1 MKTLKLKEFYIK
13 DFGRKLTSD
22 DFYEDNSINDCFRQY
37 LLSKYKNPDIYIK
50 PFGMFC
56 PNKENDDIN
65 EFVVMF
71 VDRDCII
78 GKHYNAIELPFYRE
92 PNDKNNFKYIIGSTW
107 YHHDFVTD
115 GRRFFNGTEKELSY
129 KLLDDTID
137 FFKSYTVI

>member
-22 DFYEDNSINDCFRQY
+22 DFYEDNSINDCFKDY
-37 LLSKYKNPDIYIK
+37 LLAKYKDADIYIK

-56 PNKENDDIN
+56 PNKNDDDIN
-65 EFVVMF
+65 EFLVMF

-92 PNDKNNFKYIIGSTW
+92 PNDENNYKYVMGSTW
-107 YHHDFVTD
+107 YHNEFIKD
-115 GRRFFNGTEKELSY
+115 GRRFFNGSEKELSY
-129 KLLDDTID
+129 NLVNDTID
-137 FFKSYTVI
+137 FLKSYTVI